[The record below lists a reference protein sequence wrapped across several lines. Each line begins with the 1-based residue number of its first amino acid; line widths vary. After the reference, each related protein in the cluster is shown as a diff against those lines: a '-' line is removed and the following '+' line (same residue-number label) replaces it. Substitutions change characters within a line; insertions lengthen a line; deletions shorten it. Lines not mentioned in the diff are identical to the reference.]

1 LTSNKIIEL
10 GGALYM
16 KRAILLIL
24 TINLIFS
31 VIGCTKSLSDK
42 EKDKI
47 GIRGQVT
54 KIFMNNDKTVTGIMV
69 EGKVESDTMVDKAD
83 IKIDKGTKILIGNT
97 NQKFKSSEL
106 KEGMKVEVVFEG
118 PVAESYPV
126 QGKAK
131 TIRIID

>member
-1 LTSNKIIEL
+1 
-10 GGALYM
+10 M

-24 TINLIFS
+24 TVALIFS
-31 VIGCTKSLSDK
+31 LIGCSELLSDM

-54 KIFMNNDKTVTGIMV
+54 NIFMNDDKTVTGIMV
-69 EGKVESDTMVDKAD
+69 EGKVENDTMVDKAS
-83 IKIDKGTKILIGNT
+83 IKIDKRTKILLGNR
-97 NQKFKSSEL
+97 NQKFISSEL
-106 KEGMKVEVVFEG
+106 KEDMMVEVVFEG